1 MSKLAMLPFQPGKTR
16 GVTGATDDAYLEG
29 QEFEVEFRDYS
40 QKSAPDYGICI
51 GEKTRL
57 RVVRNSAASTLG
69 TKRLVTFKTGTGQ
82 GQVDGYCTTTAQS
95 AYPVD
100 PWLAAAVAV
109 NDLFYIVVK
118 GPTLILTD
126 LAAGANNLL
135 PSETVVVALTA
146 ATSGATTAGRIAPQ
160 DLTGA
165 TALLGAQLQ
174 NRIGV
179 MVSAATTANTNTGYL
194 VNVKKW

>member
-1 MSKLAMLPFQPGKTR
+1 MSKLDHLPFPPGKTR
-16 GVTGATDDAYLEG
+16 GVTGSTDDAYLEG

-40 QKSAPDYGICI
+40 QKSAPDYGILV
-51 GEKTRL
+51 GERVRL
-57 RVVRNSAASTLG
+57 RVVRNSAASTLAA
-69 TKRLVTFKTGTGQ
+69 KRLVTFKSGQ
-82 GQVDGYCTTTAQS
+82 AGSQVDGYARTTAVD
-95 AYPVD
+95 AFAVD

-118 GPTLILTD
+118 GPTFILTD

-135 PSETVVVALTA
+135 PSGTIVVALTA

-165 TALLGAQLQ
+165 TALLGDQIQ